1 MRWVIK
7 KHRKWACPSPQGAR
21 ALGATMT
28 NKYITER
35 GERCSVLGTGG
46 GGKKCRVVL
55 DRRSL
60 HWHLN
65 PCYYL
70 GAVQP
75 PGKILV

>member
-35 GERCSVLGTGG
+35 GERCSVLGTGR
-46 GGKKCRVVL
+46 GGKKCRVGV
-55 DRRSL
+55 R
-60 HWHLN
+60 
-65 PCYYL
+65 
-70 GAVQP
+70 
-75 PGKILV
+75 